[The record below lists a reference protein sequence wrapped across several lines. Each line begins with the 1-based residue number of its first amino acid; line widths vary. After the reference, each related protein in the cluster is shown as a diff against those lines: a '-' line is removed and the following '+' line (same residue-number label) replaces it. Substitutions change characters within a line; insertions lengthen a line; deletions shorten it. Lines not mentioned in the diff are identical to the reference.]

1 MIRYLLITAAGN
13 VQGSSLQERLDT
25 LRRAVGYYGPLGFEV
40 VVALSDSEFG
50 RLARAELL
58 SEPKRIS
65 VAQVPE
71 KVKGALATAN
81 FAMAYLGINHGSLH
95 IAAGDTF
102 FHDDSALKA
111 ISNLSSSA
119 ADAGTVVFES
129 SDERHSFVTLDEL
142 GNAQFVAEKTRVSQ
156 LATSGNFYF
165 AKTEEFLEA
174 SKWCFTNNANLH
186 GKFFVSTA
194 LNYFVYQGRK
204 VSVERISPTSVCKMW
219 ADSGSDP
226 GGAD

>member
-1 MIRYLLITAAGN
+1 MIRYLLITAAGT
-13 VQGSSLQERLDT
+13 VQDSSQEERLDT
-25 LRRAVGYYGPLGFEV
+25 LRRAVDYYRPLGFEV
-40 VVALSDSEFG
+40 VVALNESQFG
-50 RLARAELL
+50 RLAGAELL
-58 SEPKRIS
+58 SESSHIS
-65 VAQVPE
+65 IAHVPE
-71 KVKGALATAN
+71 KVQGALATAN
-81 FAMAYLGINHGSLH
+81 FAMAALGVNNGSLH

-102 FHDDSALKA
+102 FHDDSALNA

-142 GNAQFVAEKTRVSQ
+142 GNAQFVAEKTRLSQ

-174 SKWCFTNNANLH
+174 SKWCFTNNTNLN

-194 LNYFVYQGRK
+194 LNFYVYQGRK
-204 VSVERISPTSVCKMW
+204 VSVERINSTIVCKLW
-219 ADSGSDP
+219 ADSGP
-226 GGAD
+226 GLGGAD

>member
-1 MIRYLLITAAGN
+1 MIRYLLITAAGH
-13 VQGSSLQERLDT
+13 VQEHSQQDRLDT
-25 LRRAVGYYGPLGFEV
+25 LRRAVDYYRPLGFEV
-40 VVALSDSEFG
+40 VVALGDSQFG
-50 RLARAELL
+50 RLAHAELL
-58 SEPKRIS
+58 SESKQIS
-65 VAQVPE
+65 IAHVPE
-71 KVKGALATAN
+71 KVQGALATAN
-81 FAMAYLGINHGSLH
+81 FALADLGVNNGSLH

-102 FHDDSALKA
+102 FHDDSALNA
-111 ISNLSSSA
+111 ISNLSNSA

-174 SKWCFTNNANLH
+174 SKWCFTNNTNLN

-194 LNYFVYQGRK
+194 LNFYVYQGRK
-204 VSVERISPTSVCKMW
+204 VSVERISSTSVCKFW
-219 ADSGSDP
+219 ADSGPDS

>member
-1 MIRYLLITAAGN
+1 VIRYLLITAAGT
-13 VQGSSLQERLDT
+13 VQDSSQEERLDT
-25 LRRAVGYYGPLGFEV
+25 LRRAVDYYRPLGFEV
-40 VVALSDSEFG
+40 VVALNESQFG
-50 RLARAELL
+50 RLAGAELL
-58 SEPKRIS
+58 SESSHIS
-65 VAQVPE
+65 IAHVPE
-71 KVKGALATAN
+71 KVQGALATAN
-81 FAMAYLGINHGSLH
+81 FAMAALGVNNGSLH

-102 FHDDSALKA
+102 FHDDSALNA

-142 GNAQFVAEKTRVSQ
+142 GNAQFVAEKTRLSQ

-174 SKWCFTNNANLH
+174 SKWCFTNNTNLN

-194 LNYFVYQGRK
+194 LNFYVYQGRK
-204 VSVERISPTSVCKMW
+204 VSVERINSTIVCKLW
-219 ADSGSDP
+219 ADSGP
-226 GGAD
+226 GLGGAD